1 MMTTEGGDPH
11 GFEEDEDEFLFNE
24 YSIDD
29 SLDSITRLERYHS
42 SDFSLQRM
50 VLVRDIM
57 DTALEAGHEQTM
69 KRLIPLLPA
78 FVNDSEPA
86 VRQALA
92 EQIFPLAEF
101 VCKHDVD
108 GGQGYTEVLSSFVPF
123 AIELLS
129 DKNSD
134 VGASAVSAL
143 LKVCDLIKPDDLE
156 QHVVVVLQ
164 ELAHDERAEE
174 YRVVAAELCDELAP
188 RFGRELCLTRVLPE
202 VRLLADDSSFA
213 VRKTVAAHI
222 GKLCKTL
229 GPEDAV
235 EKVFPLYQTL
245 SKDMIWGVRKACAE
259 SIASI
264 SEGVTPEVRAGEL
277 AVIFNGFIEDISRWV
292 RVAASVNLGPY
303 LYTFGQNSCPASLVQ
318 IFASMAHD
326 EGGTDTDYPEYCA
339 YNFPAVAL
347 TVGKDRWEELEPA
360 FLTLV
365 KDLQWK
371 VRKTL
376 SHSLHETAKIVGTE
390 ITERTLADA
399 FELFLKDLDEVRI
412 GCLLHVD
419 EFLEVMSTKKRELYI
434 PKLCLL
440 TESSDSWRLR
450 MLIGSTLGKLA
461 QLVSPDFCK
470 EHISPLCIK
479 MVDDSVSD
487 VRSAMFGSLAQVLK
501 HLSTSG
507 EGHAQ
512 SLLEAVLRSATG
524 TSFQRRQIL
533 PHIAMECVLNGSEDL
548 FVEHFLTPL
557 CELARDPVANVRIV
571 VAKAVSEIAKHPS
584 FSGDDRV
591 LEAIALLRQDRDQ
604 DVAFFAGSAD
614 AYSRAE
620 PQRLENERIRAET
633 YAAVLAAKEQS
644 AEADPAFP
652 PAFPSPQQ
660 PSSSQELLAKHEA
673 ALSADT
679 QPPADEANDSDQQ
692 QQQQQQQQLE
702 THADSEQPAEPAA
715 EAAEIDQQ
723 KQQQQQQ
730 SSETDAS
737 SSSTHPDQPPHGGEA
752 AQGSADGGA
761 QQDGGA
767 EPREP
772 SDAAAEEEADVAAAA
787 APRPEA
793 ETGDQPMRDDEE
805 EGGEGAETD
814 AGQPAAAAAQ
824 EAVLGST
831 DEPSVDLSATPTPG
845 PAEGEEAPGDT
856 TPADAASA
864 EQQQQQEQE
873 QEGGEGEAE
882 VKAAEGT
889 ESATPPPQ
897 PTSDATGSDPVVGAS

>member
-1 MMTTEGGDPH
+1 MTTEGGDPH

-679 QPPADEANDSDQQ
+679 
-692 QQQQQQQQLE
+692 
-702 THADSEQPAEPAA
+702 
-715 EAAEIDQQ
+715 
-723 KQQQQQQ
+723 
-730 SSETDAS
+730 

-897 PTSDATGSDPVVGAS
+897 PTSDATGSDPVVGCQLRAGIFV